1 LQVFNFFTF
10 AITGSFMVHLK
21 NLSKSFNQKSVIED
35 VSLDIEAG
43 ERFILLGKSGCGKTT
58 LLRMLAGFERPD
70 RGAILIAGEDV
81 VSLPVERRPVGFIF
95 QSYALFPHMT
105 VYDNIAVGPRI
116 HNIPEPEIA
125 RLIGELLEI
134 THLARLRDAY
144 PGRLSGGESQRV
156 AIARA
161 LVNRP
166 KILLLDEPLSALDAS
181 LRQGLREELKEMQVA
196 LGITF
201 LFVTH
206 DQEEA
211 MSLATRMGI
220 LEGGRLLQVGTPQE
234 LYDHPESPFVAGFLG
249 AVNRLSGNI
258 ERQDENTTV
267 VQLNNEIKVQCETG
281 VKRPPGHPV
290 TCFIRPEKMFFSSE
304 NNSEFDC
311 NRINALIVE
320 KTFLGN
326 QTLYKAKLANGQ
338 TCTVPVGH
346 GSDEGNIL
354 SWRKGDRVTILFSVK
369 DAILF
374 DQSDTPERTHDDL
387 VR

>member
-1 LQVFNFFTF
+1 
-10 AITGSFMVHLK
+10 MVHLK
-21 NLSKSFNQKSVIED
+21 SLSKSFGQKNVIQE
-35 VSLDIEAG
+35 VSLEIQAG
-43 ERFILLGKSGCGKTT
+43 ERFILLGRSGCGKTT

-70 RGAILIAGEDV
+70 RGTILIAGEDV

-116 HNIPEPEIA
+116 RQTPESEIA
-125 RLIGELLEI
+125 RQIGELLEI
-134 THLARLRDAY
+134 THLTGLRHAY

-161 LVNRP
+161 IVNRP

-181 LRQGLREELKEMQVA
+181 LRQGLRQELKEMQAA

-220 LEGGRLLQVGTPQE
+220 LEDGKLLQVGTPSE
-234 LYDHPESPFVAGFLG
+234 LYNQPESPYVAGFLG
-249 AVNRLSGNI
+249 TVNQLSGKV
-258 ERQDENTTV
+258 ERQDDYQTV
-267 VQLNNEIKVQCETG
+267 VTLDGDLKLNCATQSKYL
-281 VKRPPGHPV
+281 PGQAV
-290 TCFIRPEKMFFSSE
+290 SCFIRPEKMTFCLE
-304 NNSEFDC
+304 NNSHSDWNGF
-311 NRINALIVE
+311 NAIIVE

-326 QTLYKAKLANGQ
+326 QTLYIAELKDGQ
-338 TCTVPVGH
+338 TCTVPVNNDSH
-346 GSDEGNIL
+346 EDNKL
-354 SWRKGDRVTILFSVK
+354 SFQTGERVKIFFSSK
-369 DAILF
+369 DVILF
-374 DQSDTPERTHDDL
+374 DRSDTPART
-387 VR
+387 

>member
-1 LQVFNFFTF
+1 
-10 AITGSFMVHLK
+10 MVHLK
-21 NLSKSFNQKSVIED
+21 NLSKSFGPKSVIEG
-35 VSLDIEAG
+35 VSLKIPAG

-116 HNIPEPEIA
+116 RKIPESEIA

-134 THLARLRDAY
+134 THLAELQDAY

-161 LVNRP
+161 IVNRP

-181 LRQGLREELKEMQVA
+181 LRLGLREELKEMQAA

-220 LEGGRLLQVGTPQE
+220 LEGGRLLQVGTPGE

-249 AVNRLSGNI
+249 AVNRLSGNV

-267 VQLNNEIKVQCETG
+267 VRLENEMKIRCETKA
-281 VKRPPGHPV
+281 KRPAGQKV
-290 TCFIRPEKMFFSSE
+290 TCFIRPEKMFFGSE
-304 NNSEFDC
+304 NNRESDG
-311 NRINALIVE
+311 NSINALIVE

-326 QTLYKAKLANGQ
+326 QTLYKARLADGQ

-346 GSDEGNIL
+346 GSGGDNKLSLAEGE
-354 SWRKGDRVTILFSVK
+354 RVTILFAAK
-369 DAILF
+369 DMILF
-374 DQSDTPERTHDDL
+374 DRSDMPERTHNDL
-387 VR
+387 AC

>member
-1 LQVFNFFTF
+1 
-10 AITGSFMVHLK
+10 MVHLK
-21 NLSKSFNQKSVIED
+21 SLSKSFGQKSVIED
-35 VSLDIEAG
+35 VSLEIQKG
-43 ERFILLGKSGCGKTT
+43 ERFILLGQSGCGKTT

-70 RGAILIAGEDV
+70 QGAILIEGEDV

-116 HNIPEPEIA
+116 RKTPEPEIA
-125 RLIGELLEI
+125 LRIGELLEI
-134 THLARLRDAY
+134 THLTGLRDAY

-181 LRQGLREELKEMQVA
+181 LRQGLREELKEMQAA

-211 MSLATRMGI
+211 MGLATRMGI
-220 LEGGRLLQVGTPQE
+220 LEGGRLLQVGTPSE
-234 LYDHPESPFVAGFLG
+234 LYSHPKSPFVAGFLG
-249 AVNRLSGNI
+249 TVNRLSGKV
-258 ERQDENTTV
+258 ERQDENRTV
-267 VQLNNEIKVQCETG
+267 VALDGELKINCETKTRLSEG
-281 VKRPPGHPV
+281 DPV
-290 TCFIRPEKMFFSSE
+290 SCFIRPERMFFGSE
-304 NNSEFDC
+304 NNSGPDR
-311 NRINALIVE
+311 NLLNALIVD

-326 QTLYKAKLANGQ
+326 QTLYKTRLENGQ
-338 TCTVPVGH
+338 TCTVPVRH
-346 GSDEGNIL
+346 DSDGDNKL
-354 SWRKGDRVTILFSVK
+354 SCEIGERVTIGFSVE
-369 DAILF
+369 DVILF
-374 DQSDTPERTHDDL
+374 DKSNAPEKTHNEL
-387 VR
+387 AC